1 MHWFRD
7 GKVIIWLRTQIVVYH
22 LNAMTLCGML
32 DWAEPS
38 LRRRGS
44 HLGGSA
50 MLGTLKNPTFRHL
63 FAAQIVALLGT
74 GLATVALGLLA
85 WHLAGKNAGAVLG
98 TALAIKMVA
107 YVTLAPVAA
116 AIAERLPRRAFL
128 VALDLIRAGV
138 IAFLPFVDQ
147 VWQVYVLIFF
157 LQAASA
163 GFTPTFQALIP
174 DVLTEEEDYTN
185 ALSLLRL
192 AEDLEQLASP
202 ILAAALLTVV
212 SFPVLFAGTVLGFA
226 ASALLVVTARL
237 PNRKRA
243 ERSPFWTDVTKGIRI
258 YTRTPRL
265 RGLMVMEAAVAAAG
279 AMVYVNTVVL
289 VQARLGLGEEAVALA
304 FAAFGAG
311 SILAAFLLP
320 RILSRAQDRPVMI
333 GGAALMVAGVALVP
347 LAGSLAPLIALWAL
361 IGFGFSLT
369 QTPIGRI
376 INRSAQDSD
385 RGTVFAAQFALSHA
399 CWLVTYPL
407 AGWIGAGAGLSAAAL
422 VLALIGGAALVAV
435 LRLWPED
442 DQAILPHDHPD
453 LPKDHPHLAE
463 HGPHHAHAV
472 VIDDLHRRWP
482 KLA

>member
-1 MHWFRD
+1 MLQT
-7 GKVIIWLRTQIVVYH
+7 LR
-22 LNAMTLCGML
+22 
-32 DWAEPS
+32 
-38 LRRRGS
+38 
-44 HLGGSA
+44 
-50 MLGTLKNPTFRHL
+50 NPTFRHL
-63 FAAQIVALLGT
+63 FAAQLVALLGT

-85 WHLAGKNAGAVLG
+85 WRLAGDNAGAVLG

-138 IAFLPFVDQ
+138 IACLPFVDQ
-147 VWQVYVLIFF
+147 VWQVYVLIFA

-163 GFTPTFQALIP
+163 GFTPAFQAVIP
-174 DVLTEEEDYTN
+174 DVLKDEEDYTN

-202 ILAAALLTVV
+202 ALAALLLTVI
-212 SFPVLFAGTVLGFA
+212 SFPVLFAGTVAGFA

-237 PNRKRA
+237 PERTRA
-243 ERSPFWTDVTKGIRI
+243 EDGRFWADVTKGIRI

-289 VQARLGLGEEAVALA
+289 VKARLGLGEEAVALA
-304 FAAFGAG
+304 FAGFGAG
-311 SILAAFLLP
+311 SMLAAFLLP
-320 RILSRAQDRPVMI
+320 RILARLNDRPVMI

-347 LAGSLAPLIALWAL
+347 LVGSLTTLIALWAV

-376 INRSAQDSD
+376 INRSAREAD
-385 RGTVFAAQFALSHA
+385 RGAVFAAQFALSHA

-407 AGWIGAGAGLSAAAL
+407 AGWIGAGAGLSVAAL
-422 VLALIGGAALVAV
+422 LLAVVGAAGVVAV
-435 LRLWPED
+435 LRLWPAQ
-442 DQAILPHDHPD
+442 DQAVLPHDHPD
-453 LPKDHPHLAE
+453 LPLDHPHLAE
-463 HGPHHAHAV
+463 HGPHHAHSV

-482 KLA
+482 KAA

>member
-1 MHWFRD
+1 ML
-7 GKVIIWLRTQIVVYH
+7 ITLR
-22 LNAMTLCGML
+22 
-32 DWAEPS
+32 
-38 LRRRGS
+38 
-44 HLGGSA
+44 
-50 MLGTLKNPTFRHL
+50 NPTFRHL

-85 WHLAGKNAGAVLG
+85 WQLAGDNAGAVLG
-98 TALAIKMVA
+98 TALAIKMIA

-116 AIAERLPRRAFL
+116 AVAERLPRRAFL

-138 IAFLPFVDQ
+138 IAVLPFVDQ
-147 VWQVYVLIFF
+147 VWQIYVLIFF

-163 GFTPTFQALIP
+163 GFTPAFQAVIP
-174 DVLTEEEDYTN
+174 DVLKDEDDYTN

-202 ILAAALLTVV
+202 MIAALLLTVV
-212 SFPVLFAGTVLGFA
+212 SFPVLFVGTVVGFV

-237 PNRKRA
+237 PDRVRREN
-243 ERSPFWTDVTKGIRI
+243 SHFWADVTKGIRI

-304 FAAFGAG
+304 FAGFGAG
-311 SILAAFLLP
+311 SMLAAFLLP
-320 RILSRAQDRPVMI
+320 RILDRLADRPVMI

-347 LAGSLAPLIALWAL
+347 LVGGLASLITLWAL

-376 INRSAQDSD
+376 INRSAREAD
-385 RGTVFAAQFALSHA
+385 RGAVFAAQFALSHA

-407 AGWIGAGAGLSAAAL
+407 AGWVGAGAGLSVAAL
-422 VLALIGGAALVAV
+422 VLAGIGALGLIAV
-435 LRLWPED
+435 LRIWPVED
-442 DQAILPHDHPD
+442 TGILPHDHPD
-453 LPKDHPHLAE
+453 LPPDHPHLSQ
-463 HGPHHAHAV
+463 HGACHSHAF

-482 KLA
+482 KADVSIQ

>member
-1 MHWFRD
+1 
-7 GKVIIWLRTQIVVYH
+7 
-22 LNAMTLCGML
+22 
-32 DWAEPS
+32 
-38 LRRRGS
+38 
-44 HLGGSA
+44 

-63 FAAQIVALLGT
+63 FAAQIVALVGT

-85 WHLAGKNAGAVLG
+85 WKLAGDNAGAVLG

-138 IAFLPFVDQ
+138 IACLPFVDQ
-147 VWQVYVLIFF
+147 VWQIYVLIFF

-163 GFTPTFQALIP
+163 GFTPAFQAVIP
-174 DVLTEEEDYTN
+174 DVLKNEDDYTN

-202 ILAAALLTVV
+202 MIAALLLTVV
-212 SFPVLFAGTVLGFA
+212 SFPVLFAGTVVGFV

-237 PNRKRA
+237 PGRA
-243 ERSPFWTDVTKGIRI
+243 QVEPGHFWADVTKGIRI

-289 VQARLGLGEEAVALA
+289 VQARLGLGEESVALA
-304 FAAFGAG
+304 FAGFGAG
-311 SILAAFLLP
+311 SMLAAFLLP
-320 RILSRAQDRPVMI
+320 RILDRLADRPVMI

-347 LAGSLAPLIALWAL
+347 LVGSLPVLIALWAV

-376 INRSAQDSD
+376 INRSAREAD
-385 RGTVFAAQFALSHA
+385 RGAVFAAQFALSHA

-407 AGWIGAGAGLSAAAL
+407 AGWIGAGAGLTAAAL
-422 VLALIGGAALVAV
+422 VLAGIGSLGLVAV
-435 LRLWPED
+435 LRIWPTQDASEM
-442 DQAILPHDHPD
+442 AHDHPD
-453 LPKDHPHLAE
+453 LPPDHPHLAE
-463 HGPHHAHAV
+463 HGPHHAHTF

-482 KLA
+482 RAA

>member
-1 MHWFRD
+1 
-7 GKVIIWLRTQIVVYH
+7 
-22 LNAMTLCGML
+22 
-32 DWAEPS
+32 
-38 LRRRGS
+38 
-44 HLGGSA
+44 

-63 FAAQIVALLGT
+63 FAAQIVALVGT

-85 WHLAGKNAGAVLG
+85 WKLAGDNAGAVLG

-138 IAFLPFVDQ
+138 IACLPFVDQ
-147 VWQVYVLIFF
+147 VWQIYVLIFF

-163 GFTPTFQALIP
+163 GFTPAFQAVIP
-174 DVLTEEEDYTN
+174 DVLKDEDDYTN

-202 ILAAALLTVV
+202 MIAALLLTVV
-212 SFPVLFAGTVLGFA
+212 SFPVLFAGTVVGFV

-237 PNRKRA
+237 PGRA
-243 ERSPFWTDVTKGIRI
+243 QVEPGHFWADVTKGIRI

-289 VQARLGLGEEAVALA
+289 VQARLGLGEESVALA
-304 FAAFGAG
+304 FAGFGAG
-311 SILAAFLLP
+311 SMLAAFLLP
-320 RILSRAQDRPVMI
+320 RILDRLADRPVMI

-347 LAGSLAPLIALWAL
+347 LVGSLPVLIALWAVM
-361 IGFGFSLT
+361 GFGFSLT

-376 INRSAQDSD
+376 INRSAREAD
-385 RGTVFAAQFALSHA
+385 RGAVFAAQFALSHA

-407 AGWIGAGAGLSAAAL
+407 AGWIGAGAGLTAAAL
-422 VLALIGGAALVAV
+422 VLAGIGSLGLVAV
-435 LRLWPED
+435 LRIWPTQDASEM
-442 DQAILPHDHPD
+442 AHDHPD
-453 LPKDHPHLAE
+453 LPPDHPHLAE
-463 HGPHHAHAV
+463 HGPHHAHSF

-482 KLA
+482 RAA

>member
-1 MHWFRD
+1 MLST
-7 GKVIIWLRTQIVVYH
+7 LR
-22 LNAMTLCGML
+22 
-32 DWAEPS
+32 
-38 LRRRGS
+38 
-44 HLGGSA
+44 
-50 MLGTLKNPTFRHL
+50 NPTFRHL
-63 FAAQIVALLGT
+63 FASQLVALLGT

-85 WHLAGKNAGAVLG
+85 WQLAGDTAGAVLG

-138 IAFLPFVDQ
+138 IACLPFVDQ
-147 VWQVYVLIFF
+147 VWQVYVLIFA

-163 GFTPTFQALIP
+163 GFTPAFQAVIP
-174 DVLTEEEDYTN
+174 DVLKDEGDYTN

-202 ILAAALLTVV
+202 ILAALLLTVV
-212 SFPVLFAGTVLGFA
+212 SFPVLFAGTVAGFV

-237 PNRKRA
+237 PDRARA
-243 ERSPFWTDVTKGIRI
+243 EGSHFWADVTKGIRI
-258 YTRTPRL
+258 YTATPRL

-289 VQARLGLGEEAVALA
+289 VKAQLGLGEEAVALA
-304 FAAFGAG
+304 FAGFGAG
-311 SILAAFLLP
+311 SMLAAFLLP
-320 RILSRAQDRPVMI
+320 RILTRLDDRPVMI

-347 LAGSLAPLIALWAL
+347 MVGSLAALIALWAI

-376 INRSAQDSD
+376 INRSAREAD
-385 RGTVFAAQFALSHA
+385 RGAVFAAQFALSHA

-407 AGWIGAGAGLSAAAL
+407 AGWVGAGAGLSTAAL
-422 VLALIGGAALVAV
+422 VLAGIGAVGVVAV
-435 LRLWPED
+435 LWLWPAHDPEAFAHSHD
-442 DQAILPHDHPD
+442 NLP
-453 LPKDHPHLAE
+453 LDHPHLMG
-463 HGPHHAHAV
+463 HRHHTHRFV
-472 VIDDLHRRWP
+472 VDENHPRWAA
-482 KLA
+482 KL

>member
-1 MHWFRD
+1 MLNPLRD
-7 GKVIIWLRTQIVVYH
+7 
-22 LNAMTLCGML
+22 
-32 DWAEPS
+32 
-38 LRRRGS
+38 
-44 HLGGSA
+44 
-50 MLGTLKNPTFRHL
+50 PTFRHL
-63 FAAQIVALLGT
+63 FAAQLVALLGT

-85 WHLAGKNAGAVLG
+85 WQLAGNNAGAVLG

-128 VALDLIRAGV
+128 VVLDLIRAGV
-138 IAFLPFVDQ
+138 IACLPFVTE

-163 GFTPTFQALIP
+163 GFTPAFQAVIP
-174 DVLTEEEDYTN
+174 DVLKDEDDYTN

-192 AEDLEQLASP
+192 TEDLEQLASP
-202 ILAAALLTVV
+202 ILAALFLTVV
-212 SFPVLFAGTVLGFA
+212 SFPVLFAGTVLGFV

-237 PNRKRA
+237 PDRA
-243 ERSPFWTDVTKGIRI
+243 RGEDSHFWSDVTKGIRI

-289 VQARLGLGEEAVALA
+289 VQARLGLGEAAVALA
-304 FAAFGAG
+304 FAGFGAG
-311 SILAAFLLP
+311 SMLAAFLLP
-320 RILSRAQDRPVMI
+320 RILDHLEDRPVMI

-347 LAGSLAPLIALWAL
+347 LIASLAALIALWSV

-376 INRSAQDSD
+376 INRSAREAD
-385 RGTVFAAQFALSHA
+385 RGSVFAAQFALSHA

-407 AGWIGAGAGLSAAAL
+407 AGWIGAGLGLSIAAL
-422 VLALIGGAALVAV
+422 LLATIGALGLVAV
-435 LRLWPED
+435 LRIWPARD
-442 DQAILPHDHPD
+442 LSVLPHDHPD
-453 LPKDHPHLAE
+453 LPHDHPHLVE
-463 HGPHHAHAV
+463 HGHHHAHAV
-472 VIDDLHRRWP
+472 VIDTLHRHWP
-482 KLA
+482 KSA

>member
-1 MHWFRD
+1 MLST
-7 GKVIIWLRTQIVVYH
+7 LR
-22 LNAMTLCGML
+22 
-32 DWAEPS
+32 
-38 LRRRGS
+38 
-44 HLGGSA
+44 
-50 MLGTLKNPTFRHL
+50 NPTFRHL
-63 FAAQIVALLGT
+63 FAAQIVALVGT

-85 WHLAGKNAGAVLG
+85 WHLAGDNAGAVLG

-128 VALDLIRAGV
+128 VALDLIRAAV

-163 GFTPTFQALIP
+163 GFTPAFQAVIP
-174 DVLTEEEDYTN
+174 DVLKDADDYTN

-202 ILAAALLTVV
+202 MLAAALLTVV
-212 SFPVLFAGTVLGFA
+212 SFPVLFAGTVAGFV

-237 PNRKRA
+237 PDRA
-243 ERSPFWTDVTKGIRI
+243 ASDSGHFWADVTKGIRI

-304 FAAFGAG
+304 FAGFGAG
-311 SILAAFLLP
+311 SMLAAFLLP
-320 RILSRAQDRPVMI
+320 RILDRLEDRPVMI
-333 GGAALMVAGVALVP
+333 GGAALMVAGVAVVP
-347 LAGSLAPLIALWAL
+347 LVGGLSALIALWAV

-376 INRSAQDSD
+376 INRSAREAD
-385 RGTVFAAQFALSHA
+385 RGAVFAAQFALSHA

-407 AGWIGAGAGLSAAAL
+407 AGWIGTGAGLSAAAL
-422 VLALIGGAALVAV
+422 TLALIGAAGLLAVAGI
-435 LRLWPED
+435 WPSNDPAVVVHE
-442 DQAILPHDHPD
+442 HPD
-453 LPKDHPHLAE
+453 LAPDHPHLAE
-463 HGPHHAHAV
+463 HGAQHSHAV
-472 VIDDLHRRWP
+472 MIDDLHRRWP
-482 KLA
+482 KAA

>member
-1 MHWFRD
+1 M
-7 GKVIIWLRTQIVVYH
+7 
-22 LNAMTLCGML
+22 LN
-32 DWAEPS
+32 
-38 LRRRGS
+38 
-44 HLGGSA
+44 
-50 MLGTLKNPTFRHL
+50 TLKNPTFRHL
-63 FAAQIVALLGT
+63 FAAQIVALVGT

-85 WHLAGKNAGAVLG
+85 WQLAGDNAGAVLG

-107 YVTLAPVAA
+107 YVTLAPLAS

-138 IAFLPFVDQ
+138 IACLPFVDQ

-163 GFTPTFQALIP
+163 GFTPAFQAVIP
-174 DVLTEEEDYTN
+174 DVLNDEEDYTN

-202 ILAAALLTVV
+202 MIAALLLTVV
-212 SFPVLFAGTVLGFA
+212 GFPVLFAGTVVGFV
-226 ASALLVVTARL
+226 ASALLVMTARL
-237 PNRKRA
+237 PDRARA
-243 ERSPFWTDVTKGIRI
+243 EDSHFWADVTKGVRI
-258 YTRTPRL
+258 YTATPRL

-289 VQARLGLGEEAVALA
+289 VQARLGLSEEAVALA
-304 FAAFGAG
+304 FAGFGAG
-311 SILAAFLLP
+311 SIVAAFLLP
-320 RILSRAQDRPVMI
+320 RILDRLDDRPVMI

-347 LAGSLAPLIALWAL
+347 LVASLAALIALWAL

-376 INRSAQDSD
+376 INRSAREAD
-385 RGTVFAAQFALSHA
+385 RGAVFAAQFALSHA

-407 AGWIGAGAGLSAAAL
+407 AGWIGAGAGLSVAAL
-422 VLALIGGAALVAV
+422 VLAAIGAAGLIAV
-435 LRLWPED
+435 LRIWPAKD
-442 DQAILPHDHPD
+442 DTELTHDHAD
-453 LPKDHPHLAE
+453 LAPDHPHLAE
-463 HGPHHAHAV
+463 HGTHHHHAF

-482 KLA
+482 KAA